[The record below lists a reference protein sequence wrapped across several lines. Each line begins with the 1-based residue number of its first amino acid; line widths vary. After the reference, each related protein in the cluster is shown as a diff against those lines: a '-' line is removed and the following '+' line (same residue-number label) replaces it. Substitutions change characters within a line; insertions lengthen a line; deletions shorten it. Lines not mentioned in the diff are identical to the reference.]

1 MAAGRKKDFPV
12 FDCDSHIVEPAEIWD
27 EYVPAAKREFVKEHF
42 YNPLVADYK
51 TLNGRRYPYN
61 AARSISATSSWVPGR
76 TSAETRRLIGTYT
89 PGTPEYDEKLGKV
102 AATWNP
108 RARLNDMDAMGI
120 DQVMVFP
127 SHMVYLP
134 MVRNAEAARLLATA
148 YNDWAYDYCRAD
160 PARLFPCGLLAL
172 QDVEGAI
179 AEVRRL
185 AKLGFRSVAVRPV
198 LWSGRY
204 PTFPEFD
211 PLWRELQESGLVLG
225 MHTFP
230 SSEPL
235 SEELAAKMQASSKQP
250 DAGAT
255 NAPFQSGSGLW
266 REVIVY
272 SPGQL
277 VQNIVNIMGVP
288 VNASENVG
296 FMFEAMTWL
305 TVVLMTGW
313 LAKFPHLRAAVLE
326 SNASWL
332 PLILEKAETFL
343 EVHANHRPVDLA
355 DPQETFDR
363 QCFIAFETDE
373 DAVYRMW
380 DVYENIAIWSSDYP
394 HHDGSDAWEAIERM
408 TKWKVPASVQAKLLG
423 GNARRMYGI
432 EPVLSVTAPPAS
444 YVPVLEPTVGVI

>member
-1 MAAGRKKDFPV
+1 MPSKDFPV

-42 YNPLVADYK
+42 YNPLVAGYK
-51 TLNGRRYPYN
+51 VLNGRRYPYS
-61 AARSISATSSWVPGR
+61 ASRSISATSSWVPGR
-76 TSAETRRLIGTYT
+76 SSAENRRLIGTYE
-89 PGTPEYDEKLGKV
+89 PGTPEYDQHLGKV

-127 SHMVYLP
+127 SHLVYLP
-134 MVRNAEAARLLATA
+134 LVRNPEAATLLATA
-148 YNDWAYDYCRAD
+148 YNDWAYDYCQANPR
-160 PARLFPCGLLAL
+160 RLFPCGLLAL
-172 QDVEGAI
+172 QDADGAI
-179 AEVRRL
+179 AELRRL
-185 AKLGFRSVAVRPV
+185 AQRGFKTVAVRPV
-198 LWSGRY
+198 LWNGRY
-204 PTFPEFD
+204 PTFEEFD
-211 PLWRELQESGLVLG
+211 PLWRELEASGLVLG

-235 SEELAAKMQASSKQP
+235 SSELAAMMQAGSKQP
-250 DAGAT
+250 DAGAAD
-255 NAPFQSGSGLW
+255 APFQSGAGLW
-266 REVIVY
+266 REVAVY

-277 VQNIVNIMGVP
+277 VQNIVNVMGVP

-305 TVVLMTGW
+305 TIVLMTGW
-313 LAKFPHLRAAVLE
+313 LEKFPRLMAAVLE

-343 EVHANHRPVDLA
+343 EVHAYHRPVQVG
-355 DPQETFDR
+355 DPEKTFAR

-373 DAVYRMW
+373 DPVYRMW
-380 DVYENIAIWSSDYP
+380 DVYEDVGIWSSDYP
-394 HHDGSDAWEAIERM
+394 HHDGADAWEAIERM
-408 TKWKVPASVQAKLLG
+408 NRWNVPPHVQAKLLG

-432 EPVLSVTAPPAS
+432 EPELAVSEPPAD
-444 YVPVLEPTVGVI
+444 YAPLLEPTVGLLSP